1 MVNFKFSTIDM
12 RRDWTLNSDY
22 EHDVDAA
29 LEDNDEDD
37 DDFDEEEIV
46 YPPYEN
52 DSLHHMSHSHYKAG
66 N

>member
-1 MVNFKFSTIDM
+1 M

-22 EHDVDAA
+22 EHDVHAA

-52 DSLHHMSHSHYKAG
+52 DSLHHMSHNHYKAG

>member
-1 MVNFKFSTIDM
+1 M

-52 DSLHHMSHSHYKAG
+52 DSLHHMSHNHYKAG